1 MLKQNRRQIRL
12 KNYNYSENG
21 AYFVTIC
28 SKNKEG
34 LFGKVVGD
42 GIPDVPLA
50 ERDDNGNVY
59 VKLSDV
65 GQTIQQTIKYID
77 EHNENI
83 EIEKYVIMPN
93 HIHLLIMIK
102 RINEKDFGTSG
113 KPSPTKNEDETRA
126 NEIIPKL
133 ISSLKRYTN
142 KQSGI
147 DLWQRSYHDH
157 IIRTQKDYDRISEYI
172 DTNPI
177 KWKFDKY
184 YTEQI
189 AI

>member
-1 MLKQNRRQIRL
+1 MNNRKQIRL
-12 KNYNYSENG
+12 KNYDYSENG

-28 SKNKEG
+28 SKNKEA

-42 GIPDVPLA
+42 GILDVPLA

-59 VKLSDV
+59 VKLSNLGNTV
-65 GQTIQQTIKYID
+65 QKTIEYID

-93 HIHLLIMIK
+93 HIHLIITVN
-102 RINEKDFGTSG
+102 RINDKGFGTSG
-113 KPSPTKNEDETRA
+113 KPSPTENGDKPRA

-133 ISSLKRYTN
+133 ISSLKRYTK

-147 DLWQRSYHDH
+147 DLWQRSYYDH
-157 IIRTQKDYDRISEYI
+157 IIRTQKDYDEIWEYI

-177 KWKFDKY
+177 KWEMDKY
-184 YTEQI
+184 YMV
-189 AI
+189 

>member
-1 MLKQNRRQIRL
+1 MKQNRKQIRL
-12 KNYNYSENG
+12 KNYDYSENG

-28 SKNKEG
+28 SKNKEA

-50 ERDDNGNVY
+50 ECDDNGNVY

-65 GQTIQQTIKYID
+65 GQTVQQTIKYID
-77 EHNENI
+77 EHNKNI
-83 EIEKYVIMPN
+83 KIEKYVIMPN
-93 HIHLLIMIK
+93 HIHLIIMVN
-102 RINEKDFGTSG
+102 RINDIGFGTSG
-113 KPSPTKNEDETRA
+113 KPSPTENEDETRA

-157 IIRTQKDYDRISEYI
+157 IIRTQKDYDEIWEYI

-177 KWKFDKY
+177 KWQLDKY
-184 YTEQI
+184 YTE
-189 AI
+189 

>member
-1 MLKQNRRQIRL
+1 MNNRKQIRL
-12 KNYNYSENG
+12 KDYDYSENG

-28 SKNKEG
+28 SKNKEA

-42 GIPDVPLA
+42 GILDVPLA

-59 VKLSDV
+59 VKLSNLGNTV
-65 GQTIQQTIKYID
+65 QKTIEYID

-93 HIHLLIMIK
+93 HIHLIITVN
-102 RINEKDFGTSG
+102 RINDKGFGTSG
-113 KPSPTKNEDETRA
+113 KPSPTENGDKPRA

-133 ISSLKRYTN
+133 VSSLKRYTN

-147 DLWQRSYHDH
+147 DLWQRSYYDH
-157 IIRTQKDYDRISEYI
+157 IIRTQKDYDEIWEYI

-177 KWKFDKY
+177 KWEMDKY
-184 YTEQI
+184 YMV
-189 AI
+189 

>member
-1 MLKQNRRQIRL
+1 MNNRSQIRL
-12 KNYNYSENG
+12 KNYDYSENG
-21 AYFVTIC
+21 AYFITIC
-28 SKNKEG
+28 SKNKEA

-42 GIPDVPLA
+42 GIPDVPIA

-59 VKLSDV
+59 VKLSNLGNTV
-65 GQTIQQTIKYID
+65 QKTIEYID

-93 HIHLLIMIK
+93 HIHLLITVN
-102 RINEKDFGTSG
+102 RINNEGFGTSG
-113 KPSPTKNEDETRA
+113 KPSPTENGYKIRA

-133 ISSLKRYTN
+133 VSSLKRYTN

-147 DLWQRSYHDH
+147 DLWQRSYYDH
-157 IIRTQKDYDRISEYI
+157 IIRTQKDYDKIWEYI

-177 KWKFDKY
+177 KWELDKY
-184 YTEQI
+184 YMQ
-189 AI
+189 

>member
-1 MLKQNRRQIRL
+1 MVWQKRNQIRL
-12 KNYNYSENG
+12 KNYDYSKNG

-28 SKNKEG
+28 SKNKEV
-34 LFGKVVGD
+34 LFGKIVGD

-65 GQTIQQTIKYID
+65 GLTVQQTIEYIN
-77 EHNENI
+77 EHNENT

-93 HIHLLIMIK
+93 HIHLLIMVN
-102 RINEKDFGTSG
+102 RINDKGFGTSG
-113 KPSPTKNEDETRA
+113 KPSPTENEDETRA

-133 ISSLKRYTN
+133 VSSLKRYTN
-142 KQSGI
+142 RQAKT
-147 DLWQRSYHDH
+147 DLWQRSYYDH
-157 IIRTQKDYDRISEYI
+157 IIRTQKDYDEIWEYI

-177 KWKFDKY
+177 KWELDKY
-184 YTEQI
+184 YME
-189 AI
+189 